1 MADIHGNWTFDNAKS
16 KLHQFLQMNRIQA
29 DYKYTVTGPDHN
41 RSVTTFLAGL
51 ISLINFSDPGFLL
64 FPILLPSPSFF

>member
-29 DYKYTVTGPDHN
+29 DYKYIITGPDHN
-41 RSVTTFLAGL
+41 RSVKTFLVAF
-51 ISLINFSDPGFLL
+51 IW
-64 FPILLPSPSFF
+64 